1 MTYLLTFACY
11 RSHLPGEEGSIDRYR
26 NLPGSRLT
34 PPNPALLRAT
44 QMAMRQVP
52 YEMHAATRR
61 IVLQIVREVCD
72 HKSWR
77 LLAAHVRTNHVHI
90 VMEADV
96 KPEVALNA
104 FKAYASR
111 ALNRVSTF
119 ERGRLRRARHGSTR
133 YLWTRDQIDAAVR
146 YVLDKQGD
154 PMAVWQAPPR
164 SAP

>member
-11 RSHLPGEEGSIDRYR
+11 GSYLPGEEGSIDRYR

-34 PPNPALLRAT
+34 PPNPALLRPT

-52 YEMHAATRR
+52 YEMHAA
-61 IVLQIVREVCD
+61 I
-72 HKSWR
+72 
-77 LLAAHVRTNHVHI
+77 
-90 VMEADV
+90 
-96 KPEVALNA
+96 
-104 FKAYASR
+104 
-111 ALNRVSTF
+111 
-119 ERGRLRRARHGSTR
+119 
-133 YLWTRDQIDAAVR
+133 R